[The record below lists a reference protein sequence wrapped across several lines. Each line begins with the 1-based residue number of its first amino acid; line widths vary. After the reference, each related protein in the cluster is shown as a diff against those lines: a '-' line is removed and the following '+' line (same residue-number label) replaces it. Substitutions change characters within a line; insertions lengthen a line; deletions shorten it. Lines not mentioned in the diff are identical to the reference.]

1 MFLTLLV
8 VCVPILTVG
17 LLAYKTVTKL
27 EDELAL
33 LKKNHETTI
42 RQYNNLAAKYNI
54 LLADYRSAY
63 IKLQKLQK

>member
-8 VCVPILTVG
+8 VCVPIIAVG

-27 EDELAL
+27 EDELAQL
-33 LKKNHETTI
+33 RKNHEALI
-42 RQYNNLAAKYNI
+42 RQYNNLGSKYNT
-54 LLADYRSAY
+54 LLADYRTAY